1 MIEDRARI
9 LFQKALAVLRKRGLL
24 SVIKLTFLYLLEN
37 GFMHKTFY
45 VYENDFSHIPEFVPK
60 TENYT
65 LKVISKLD
73 EVDELIAQ
81 GFDFS
86 PYRKFYRDVPEL
98 KQTLAKGAVLFSVF
112 VDKELAHTTW
122 VALSEQAKQ
131 DIDTVPYKVDFQDGE
146 VCSGDSETNP
156 KYRRLGIYAYAH
168 SNVFQFLKQEGW
180 SIDRFTIEKSNTAS
194 HHTLAKFNSKVCAEG
209 SLTRILLWSFWKEK
223 PVNRGLKVG

>member
-1 MIEDRARI
+1 MIESRASI
-9 LFQKALAVLRKRGLL
+9 LFQKALVVLRRRGLP
-24 SVIKLTFLYLLEN
+24 SVIKQTFLYLLEN
-37 GFMHKTFY
+37 GFMRKTFY

-65 LKVISKLD
+65 LKVISKLG

-86 PYRKFYRDVPEL
+86 SYRKFYRDVPEL

-112 VDKELAHTTW
+112 VGKELAHTTW
-122 VALSEQAKQ
+122 VALNEQAKQ
-131 DIDTVPYKVDFQDGE
+131 DIDTVPYKVDFQNGE

-156 KYRRLGIYAYAH
+156 KYHRLGIYAYVY
-168 SNVFQFLKQEGW
+168 SNIFQFLKQEGR

-194 HHTLAKFNSKVCAEG
+194 HHTLAKFNSEVRAEG

-223 PVNRGLKVG
+223 PVNRRLKVG